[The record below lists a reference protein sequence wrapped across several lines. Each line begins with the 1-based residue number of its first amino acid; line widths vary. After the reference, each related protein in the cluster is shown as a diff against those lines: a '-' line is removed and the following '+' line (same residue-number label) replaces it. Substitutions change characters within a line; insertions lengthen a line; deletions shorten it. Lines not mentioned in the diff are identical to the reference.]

1 MASLAA
7 AAAEPNITRFINVGC
22 WHKWNKERNEGTELF
37 PLVEILKDSEGETQT
52 PKPDFYIFN
61 GDNYY
66 QDKVK
71 DKSNG
76 TETLAVNSEN
86 IKTGFDILKQGTNKK
101 EVFILTGNQDLKKST
116 ELGCETIRKEK
127 QFTTE
132 PRDDG
137 SSSSSA
143 STVEETSTSSE
154 RIKLPTKLVM
164 FKRVGNTLIIMIDTN
179 MYNGEILDCYDEI
192 LDEATKGEIQKI
204 ESGLDAS
211 LDASLDAKAKAK
223 AKKTMA
229 FQKFQRDKIIQE
241 LTDSSSVYKNII
253 ICGHHPLIGAKNSRY
268 IAKLKTD
275 KIDYKFKQGIDAQ
288 SYELYD
294 LLLDISK
301 YGEKFFYLC
310 ADIHNYQKGE
320 VDITR
325 GGKEM
330 HIEQYIV
337 GTGGAELDDEYR
349 GIFASGLKPE
359 TASSYFDVAELNK
372 SAEIMRR
379 EKGIVDEMDAH
390 LNSNARKNWDD
401 IRIVITPT
409 AEQTEEI
416 VLKYIID
423 KDTHQKCYG
432 YLVVDIISSDGN
444 EVVQAKFNRTGNEPE
459 PTVKEK
465 EKRKAFLEAEQEIRD
480 KALAELIKDR
490 ADTSLLSLAQA
501 PPGIAELGGSRK
513 LRRRKTNK
521 KYKYNTKRKPKS
533 KKHKHR
539 KTKRR

>member
-253 ICGHHPLIGAKNSRY
+253 YRC
-268 IAKLKTD
+268 
-275 KIDYKFKQGIDAQ
+275 F
-288 SYELYD
+288 
-294 LLLDISK
+294 LL
-301 YGEKFFYLC
+301 
-310 ADIHNYQKGE
+310 
-320 VDITR
+320 
-325 GGKEM
+325 
-330 HIEQYIV
+330 
-337 GTGGAELDDEYR
+337 
-349 GIFASGLKPE
+349 
-359 TASSYFDVAELNK
+359 
-372 SAEIMRR
+372 
-379 EKGIVDEMDAH
+379 
-390 LNSNARKNWDD
+390 
-401 IRIVITPT
+401 
-409 AEQTEEI
+409 
-416 VLKYIID
+416 
-423 KDTHQKCYG
+423 
-432 YLVVDIISSDGN
+432 
-444 EVVQAKFNRTGNEPE
+444 
-459 PTVKEK
+459 
-465 EKRKAFLEAEQEIRD
+465 
-480 KALAELIKDR
+480 
-490 ADTSLLSLAQA
+490 
-501 PPGIAELGGSRK
+501 
-513 LRRRKTNK
+513 
-521 KYKYNTKRKPKS
+521 
-533 KKHKHR
+533 
-539 KTKRR
+539 

>member
-1 MASLAA
+1 
-7 AAAEPNITRFINVGC
+7 
-22 WHKWNKERNEGTELF
+22 
-37 PLVEILKDSEGETQT
+37 
-52 PKPDFYIFN
+52 
-61 GDNYY
+61 
-66 QDKVK
+66 
-71 DKSNG
+71 
-76 TETLAVNSEN
+76 
-86 IKTGFDILKQGTNKK
+86 
-101 EVFILTGNQDLKKST
+101 
-116 ELGCETIRKEK
+116 
-127 QFTTE
+127 
-132 PRDDG
+132 
-137 SSSSSA
+137 
-143 STVEETSTSSE
+143 
-154 RIKLPTKLVM
+154 M

-211 LDASLDAKAKAK
+211 LKAK

-229 FQKFQRDKIIQE
+229 FQKFQRDKII
-241 LTDSSSVYKNII
+241 LALNSSSVYKNII

-268 IAKLKTD
+268 IAKLKKD
-275 KIDYKFKQGIDAQ
+275 KIDNKDKIEYKFKQGIDAQ

-501 PPGIAELGGSRK
+501 PPGIAELGGILK